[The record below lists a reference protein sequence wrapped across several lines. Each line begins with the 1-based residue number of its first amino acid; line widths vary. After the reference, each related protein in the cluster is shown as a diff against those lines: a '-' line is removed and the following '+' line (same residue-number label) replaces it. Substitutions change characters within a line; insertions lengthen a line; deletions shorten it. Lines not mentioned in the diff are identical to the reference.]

1 MWKPVELQADYW
13 IILDEDGYHEYRD
26 EVGDH
31 LMFTT
36 EEEAQQRVDQIN
48 SKRRIDK
55 EFFIRITSNLLGEK
69 NV

>member
-1 MWKPVELQADYW
+1 MWKAVELVADYW

-36 EEEAQQRVDQIN
+36 EEDAQNKVDEIN
-48 SKRRIDK
+48 EVRRIDK
-55 EFFIRITSNLLGEK
+55 EFFNRITNNLLGEK
-69 NV
+69 NA